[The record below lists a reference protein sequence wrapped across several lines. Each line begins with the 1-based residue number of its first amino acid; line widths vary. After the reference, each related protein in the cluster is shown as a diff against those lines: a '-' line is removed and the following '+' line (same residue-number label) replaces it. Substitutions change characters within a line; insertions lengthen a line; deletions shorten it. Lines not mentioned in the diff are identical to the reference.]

1 MIFFFLFFKTSKHF
15 FSFFSFNF
23 HNFFQLSYTIIN
35 RFFFQKEFRENLKTT
50 CHDNRI
56 SQFDISFLS
65 DRFAKNVQIMMKVK
79 RIIMRMF

>member
-1 MIFFFLFFKTSKHF
+1 MIFFFCFLKHRNIFFLSFHLIFIIF
-15 FSFFSFNF
+15 FNYLTR
-23 HNFFQLSYTIIN
+23 LSIV
-35 RFFFQKEFRENLKTT
+35 FFQKEFRENLKTT